1 MSLLAGCA
9 AIAVL
14 ELDATLVAQTLVS
27 RPLIVGAVVGTMSGN
42 PLAGVLFGAS
52 FELLSLCNLPVG
64 GCLNWSG
71 PVAAGTAALLAG
83 AHISFPLCFAGGLA
97 AGVLHARAEAFER
110 ERRGRTVDAVAAR
123 AEAGGSAL
131 GMSLCASL
139 AVHAAMTFA
148 VALAVTAVVTLAD
161 RRAWGYL
168 PEFLRT
174 GFALAA
180 SSAPWIG
187 LSGVAA
193 WGLRRA

>member
-1 MSLLAGCA
+1 MNLLAGCA
-9 AIAVL
+9 AIALL

-27 RPLIVGAVVGTMSGN
+27 RPLVVGAVVGTMSGN

-52 FELLSLCNLPVG
+52 YELLSLCNLPVG
-64 GCLNWSG
+64 GCLNWSSS
-71 PVAAGTAALLAG
+71 VAAGTASLLAG

-110 ERRGRTVDAVAAR
+110 ERRARTVESIDSL
-123 AEAGGSAL
+123 GLAL
-131 GMSLCASL
+131 GMSIAG
-139 AVHAAMTFA
+139 HAAMTFA
-148 VALAVTAVVTLAD
+148 LVFAVTAAVSFAD
-161 RRAWGYL
+161 GRVWGIV